1 MQIACVKQTIL
12 CWHNVILQQTY
23 SWSDR
28 FCPGLPSRWR
38 SARGLKTQAIC
49 QKDPSKLWW
58 ELWCMNWLCGIPL
71 WCMGIVMYELVA
83 WYPIVMYGN
92 CDVWIG
98 CVVTWRMVG
107 EACVDIVNV
116 CNTTSARSRQKS
128 VLQHRLSV
136 FGRRIIIF
144 YWRIFIFGQRL
155 WVQPDFW
162 ECHHH
167 NGIPER
173 DTSFRASESVI
184 MRNHL
189 GLMNIYT
196 WHLIII

>member
-1 MQIACVKQTIL
+1 MWFYNKRTLGRIVFVQDCPADGAAPEVWKHKQ
-12 CWHNVILQQTY
+12 
-23 SWSDR
+23 
-28 FCPGLPSRWR
+28 
-38 SARGLKTQAIC
+38 SARKIRRNC
-49 QKDPSKLWW
+49 D
-58 ELWCMNWLCGIPL
+58 
-71 WCMGIVMYELVA
+71 
-83 WYPIVMYGN
+83 GN